1 MKPLKTRTFIITL
14 ALPLTV
20 VGIAAMA
27 VSYATLIDVARLNGL
42 PLPEL
47 FPIIIDTGTIACMV
61 AAAQFKL
68 RKIKGR
74 GLAYITFLLLS
85 AVSVAAN
92 GTHAQIAADFNHT
105 TPLGAALIAAVPPLT
120 LLSVTHLVMNL
131 LPEPQPQPEPTATP
145 EPYTVRDAEETLPAA
160 LTAPTA
166 APAYDAP
173 PAAPSQ
179 EDPAP
184 AAAPEPE
191 PEAEPSVATEP
202 APDPTPA
209 PAPEPTLEPQPA
221 EAPQPEQAVEAEEEH
236 ALNELS
242 DEDATHETLDN
253 TQYYAEEE
261 AQHQHEAVAASTG
274 RVTAQQDLDELAKQQ
289 VQHIINTGRKPTS
302 KEVAQ
307 MLGKSTASGYRFL
320 QKHFPELSK

>member
-1 MKPLKTRTFIITL
+1 MTMKPLKTRTFIITL

-74 GLAYITFLLLS
+74 GLAYTTFLLLS

-131 LPEPQPQPEPTATP
+131 LPEPHPQPEPTATP
-145 EPYTVRDAEETLPAA
+145 EPYTVQGTEETLPAA

-166 APAYDAP
+166 APAYDAT
-173 PAAPSQ
+173 PAAASQ

-191 PEAEPSVATEP
+191 PAVATQPAPDPAPAP
-202 APDPTPA
+202 APDPTP
-209 PAPEPTLEPQPA
+209 EPQPA
-221 EAPQPEQAVEAEEEH
+221 EAPQLEQTVAAEEEH
-236 ALNELS
+236 ALNELA

-253 TQYYAEEE
+253 TQYYADEA

-274 RVTAQQDLDELAKQQ
+274 RVTAQQNLDELAKQQ

>member
-1 MKPLKTRTFIITL
+1 MTMKPLKTRTFIITL
-14 ALPLTV
+14 ALPLPV

-27 VSYATLIDVARLNGL
+27 VSYATLIDVARLNDL

-74 GLAYITFLLLS
+74 GLAYTTFLLLS

-145 EPYTVRDAEETLPAA
+145 EPYAVQEAEETLPAA
-160 LTAPTA
+160 LTAPIA
-166 APAYDAP
+166 APAYDAT
-173 PAAPSQ
+173 PAKGA
-179 EDPAP
+179 PAP
-184 AAAPEPE
+184 AAE
-191 PEAEPSVATEP
+191 PEAEPAVATQPAPDPAPAP
-202 APDPTPA
+202 APDPTP
-209 PAPEPTLEPQPA
+209 EPQPA
-221 EAPQPEQAVEAEEEH
+221 EAPQPEQTVEAEEEH
-236 ALNELS
+236 ALSEFS

-274 RVTAQQDLDELAKQQ
+274 RVTAQQNLDELAKQQ

>member
-1 MKPLKTRTFIITL
+1 MTMKPLKTRTFIITL

-131 LPEPQPQPEPTATP
+131 LPEPHPRPEPTGGS
-145 EPYTVRDAEETLPAA
+145 EPYAVQEVEETLPAA

-166 APAYDAP
+166 APAYDAT
-173 PAAPSQ
+173 PATEAKGA
-179 EDPAP
+179 PAP

-191 PEAEPSVATEP
+191 PAVATQP

-209 PAPEPTLEPQPA
+209 PAPDPTPEPQPA
-221 EAPQPEQAVEAEEEH
+221 EAPQQEQTVAAEEEH
-236 ALNELS
+236 ALNELA

-253 TQYYAEEE
+253 TQYYADEE

-274 RVTAQQDLDELAKQQ
+274 RVTAQQNLDELAKQQ